1 MKFLAVLFAGL
12 LAFAGCQN
20 GSSSKNTPIST
31 AKDSLSYALGVRMGE
46 TIKSTKD
53 DINLSALMRGLHDGV
68 DEDEIALSDK
78 QLADHTNRFQR
89 TMQERQNNEMK
100 VQMDKNL
107 TEGNA
112 YLAANKEKEGVVALP
127 SGLQYK
133 VITKG
138 TGKSPKATDKVLAH
152 YKGTLLD
159 GTQFDSSYDR
169 GQPSEFPVNRVIKGW
184 TEALQLM
191 KEGSKWELYIPQDL
205 AYGSQSRGK
214 IPSGATLLF
223 TVELIEVR

>member
-1 MKFLAVLFAGL
+1 MKFVLALIAA
-12 LAFAGCQN
+12 LALAACQ
-20 GSSSKNTPIST
+20 GGASPESTPVSS

-46 TIKSTKD
+46 TIKPTKE
-53 DINLSALMRGLHDGV
+53 DINLPALMRGIYDGV
-68 DEDEIALSDK
+68 DEEDNLLDDK

-89 TMQERQNNEMK
+89 TMQERQNADRKLE
-100 VQMDKNL
+100 MDKNL
-107 TEGNA
+107 EEGA
-112 YLAANKEKEGVVALP
+112 AFLQANKDKEGVVALP

-133 VITKG
+133 IITKG

-152 YKGTLLD
+152 YKGTLID

-184 TEALQLM
+184 TEALQM
-191 KEGSKWELYIPQDL
+191 MQEGGKWELYIPQDL

-214 IPSGATLLF
+214 IPAGATLLF
-223 TVELIEVR
+223 TVELVEVK